1 MKMRE
6 QISIEE
12 FDGKKFKIRTVEE
25 EDNKKAVVTHYLH
38 NIHNGVKKHYEIEAK
53 KYINEII
60 EYKNQEENISI
71 LEDSA
76 VQQLLFEVEDVPFPT
91 PKNYNFKFIDL
102 FAGIGGFRIAL
113 QNLGGKCVFTSEWDK
128 FSQLTYK
135 ANFGEVPFGDI
146 TKQAT
151 KNYIPNDFDILCGG
165 FPCQPFSYAGR
176 NEGFKDQTR
185 GTLFFDVLEIIEKH
199 RPKMFFLENVK
210 GLVSHNKGETLNTI
224 LNSLDHLGYDIH
236 WKVLNSLNFGV
247 PQKRERWYCVGFDK
261 KVDFNFP
268 IGDLNGSPKL
278 KDIIEINEDSKL
290 KITDFEIERIN
301 YHFANNLKTERVLH
315 DNSKY
320 SPNTKKGKHGVY
332 SFQKADNSLRF
343 HVGDASKTQIQ
354 EAFYACLDTYAPT
367 IIANRVPKLWDIKR
381 KLSVLESKRLQ
392 SFPDNFIFPVSDNQ
406 SYKQLGNSVTVN
418 VIESIMKEMLK
429 SYYYEN
435 I

>member
-1 MKMRE
+1 MKMNE

-12 FDGKKFKIRTVEE
+12 FDEKKFKIRNEDDD
-25 EDNKKAVVTHYLH
+25 DNKKAVVTHYLH
-38 NIHNGVKKHYEIEAK
+38 NYHNGVKKHYEKEAI
-53 KYINEII
+53 KYLNEIV
-60 EYKNQEENISI
+60 EYKNEEENLNI
-71 LEDSA
+71 LSDSA
-76 VQQLLFEVEDVPFPT
+76 LQQLLFEVENVPFPT
-91 PKNYNFKFIDL
+91 PENYTFKFIDL

-113 QNLGGKCVFTSEWDK
+113 QKLGGKCVFTSEWDK

-146 TKQAT
+146 TKKVT
-151 KNYIPNDFDILCGG
+151 KSYIPNDFDILCGG

-199 RPKMFFLENVK
+199 KPKMFFLENVK

-224 LNSLDHLGYDIH
+224 VNSLNDLGYDIH

-247 PQKRERWYCVGFDK
+247 PQKRERWYCVGFNK
-261 KVDFNFP
+261 KVDFKFP
-268 IGDLNGSPKL
+268 IGNSSNPPKL
-278 KDIIEINEDSKL
+278 KDIIEDNEDSKL

-301 YHFANNLKTERVLH
+301 YHFANNSKTERVLH

-354 EAFYACLDTYAPT
+354 EAFYACLETYAPT

-418 VIESIMKEMLK
+418 VIESIMKQMLK
-429 SYYYEN
+429 SYYNEN